1 MISKALVIV
10 NDRCTGYLRQTNR
23 DECTALMLLHRE
35 FGKASTLV
43 SCIVLAQYGWREY
56 SKTNALI

>member
-23 DECTALMLLHRE
+23 EECTALMLLHRE

-43 SCIVLAQYGWREY
+43 SCIVLAQYG
-56 SKTNALI
+56 